1 MVSFI
6 MVHSFTK
13 ASICVCLF
21 SYTNFMEP
29 PLLKWTKELNAN

>member
-1 MVSFI
+1 

-13 ASICVCLF
+13 ASICVCLFVCLF